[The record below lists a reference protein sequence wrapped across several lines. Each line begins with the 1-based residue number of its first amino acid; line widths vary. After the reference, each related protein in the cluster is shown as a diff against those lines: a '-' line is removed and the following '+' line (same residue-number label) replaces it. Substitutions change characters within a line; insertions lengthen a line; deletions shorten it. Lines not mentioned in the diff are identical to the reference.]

1 MQIVPAVTTPIT
13 AEQARVLLVA
23 AMPGIDRETGTLLHA
38 LVWLETARGQLQNGN
53 AGNITASDK
62 WGGGAWRP
70 PWYTVDA
77 SSPQH
82 MIDLHA
88 AMLKGKA
95 PSAFRAY
102 GSTLEGFQD
111 FARVLRA
118 QFASVVAAAGTG
130 DAGAF
135 VHALHD
141 SGYSDGYTQAV
152 VPHMTSLQ
160 HELAPLW
167 AGFPPSPHA
176 GGGNSITFGGVAIEL
191 GVAVMA
197 GLILMAHK
205 EHREDT
211 RRANRRAR
219 RQGWLK

>member
-23 AMPGIDRETGTLLHA
+23 AMPGIDRNTGTLLHA

-62 WGGGAWRP
+62 WGGSAWRP

-77 SSPQH
+77 SSPAH
-82 MIDLHA
+82 MLELHA
-88 AMLKGKA
+88 QMLKGKA

-102 GSTLEGFQD
+102 GSALEGFQD

-118 QFASVVAAAGTG
+118 QFAPVLTAAATG

-141 SGYSDGYTQAV
+141 TGYSDGYTQAV

-167 AGFPPSPHA
+167 QSFPPPA
-176 GGGNSITFGGVAIEL
+176 GGAGAGAFAFLKEVGVEVAVAI
-191 GVAVMA
+191 VATVV
-197 GLILMAHK
+197 LSHINK
-205 EHREDT
+205 PKPK
-211 RRANRRAR
+211 RRRRRLAAER
-219 RQGWLK
+219 H

>member
-1 MQIVPAVTTPIT
+1 MQIVPTVITPIT
-13 AEQARVLLVA
+13 GDLARTLLVA
-23 AMPGIDRETGTLLHA
+23 AMPGVDRNTGTLLHA
-38 LVWLETARGQLQNGN
+38 LVWLETARGQLRNGN

-62 WGGGAWRP
+62 WGGSAWRP
-70 PWYTVDA
+70 PWYTVDE

-102 GSTLEGFQD
+102 SSPLEGFQD

-118 QFASVVAAAGTG
+118 QFAPVLTAAASG

-141 SGYSDGYTQAV
+141 TGYSEGYTQAV

-167 AGFPPSPHA
+167 AGFPPPVNA
-176 GGGNSITFGGVAIEL
+176 PAAFGAVALEL

-205 EHREDT
+205 EHRDDV
-211 RRANRRAR
+211 RRANKRAR